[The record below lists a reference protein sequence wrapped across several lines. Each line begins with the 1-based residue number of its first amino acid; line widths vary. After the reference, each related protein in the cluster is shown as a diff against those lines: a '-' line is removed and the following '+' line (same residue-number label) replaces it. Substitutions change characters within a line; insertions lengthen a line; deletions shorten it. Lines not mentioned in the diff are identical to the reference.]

1 MTPNAFEI
9 RRRQARAGEDLLDEL
24 KARRQLAIDAER
36 ERVQRLIKLK
46 PGIFFDPVTREILR
60 KVGSQ
65 YVFLRH
71 DRRRLKRP
79 DKLSPVQAETGKLRL
94 IQGGLF
100 WDPEGQRVYQF
111 RAGNYVLYS
120 RDRRKGAGKN
130 PTGAE
135 RRKAR

>member
-1 MTPNAFEI
+1 MSPDAFGI
-9 RRRQARAGEDLLDEL
+9 RRRQASASGDLLDEL
-24 KARRQLAIDAER
+24 KARRDAVKEAER
-36 ERVQRLIKLK
+36 ERIQRLIKLK

-71 DRRRLKRP
+71 DRRRLKRA
-79 DKLSPVQAETGKLRL
+79 DKLSPAQAETGKLRL

-100 WDPEGQRVYQF
+100 WDPEGMRVYQF

-120 RDRRKGAGKN
+120 RDRRKGAGKS
-130 PTGAE
+130 PTGKE
-135 RRKAR
+135 RRKGH